1 MDHMSRKFFLILL
14 PLISGCVYTPHEYH
28 THNTTVVQYEHSSS
42 TDDHTSV
49 VTTKEEV
56 IQKVLPTPK
65 KYSKDT
71 SKKCM
76 VFELPR
82 KKPVPPTPIITEFI
96 ETPEQI
102 DILLTDYIKELKSH
116 IVSERA
122 KIEQAYEEWRAKCD
136 E

>member
-1 MDHMSRKFFLILL
+1 R
-14 PLISGCVYTPHEYH
+14 
-28 THNTTVVQYEHSSS
+28 NTFVVRIQK
-42 TDDHTSV
+42 V
-49 VTTKEEV
+49 VT
-56 IQKVLPTPK
+56 QKVLPTPK
-65 KYSKDT
+65 TYCKDT

-122 KIEQAYEEWRAKCD
+122 KIEQAYEEWRAKSVG
-136 E
+136 